1 MSMEAFMA
9 QVVWPGVQP
18 SPLGGGEAP
27 IAQEPHPEPEET
39 P

>member
-1 MSMEAFMA
+1 MEDFMA
-9 QVVWPGVQP
+9 QVACSGVQP
-18 SPLGGGEAP
+18 SPVGGGEAP